1 MAKIICVTNLKGGVS
16 KTTSTAN
23 LGAALAR
30 MGYRVL
36 IVDWDP
42 QGNLTTHFGIE
53 DENLKTLFQALDPA
67 VKGYHHVD
75 KLHAYG
81 LEQYPGKLFLLA
93 NNFTLAKFEGTF
105 TGTLPGFQ
113 FVLKKA
119 LENFDDRVDFV
130 LIDTQPSLSVLTINA
145 FCAADHLM
153 IPMEADKFSE
163 NGLDQILFAL
173 QQIHEYYGKTITVA
187 GAFFAKHKA
196 NTVISKKYEAYFKSD
211 RSEIPVMKT
220 VIRDGVALKE
230 CKEIGMDIFSYD
242 NMLNE
247 RNKKNEVSNGSE
259 DYYNLANEMLYN
271 IGMREEVVQAR
282 VEVQEKPKSRK
293 NSKGDLKSEFKEFIN
308 G

>member
-23 LGAALAR
+23 LGAALSR

-81 LEQYPGKLFLLA
+81 VEQYPGKLFLLA
-93 NNFTLAKFEGTF
+93 NNFTLSKFEGTF
-105 TGTLPGFQ
+105 TGNLPGFQ
-113 FVLKKA
+113 FVLEKA
-119 LENFDDRVDFV
+119 LENFQDKVDFV

-145 FCAADHLM
+145 FCAAHHLM

-173 QQIHEYYGKTITVA
+173 QQIHEYYGRTITVA

-196 NTVISKKYEAYFKSD
+196 NTVISKKYEAYFKTD
-211 RSEIPVMKT
+211 RAEIPVMKT

-271 IGMREEVVQAR
+271 IGMKEEVVQAR
-282 VEVQEKPKSRK
+282 VEVEEKPKSRK
-293 NSKGDLKSEFKEFIN
+293 TSKGDLKSEFKEFIN